1 MDDPLKESWMRLLL
15 ILLCFI
21 LLVNAGLAQGT
32 TAPDSDSLEVSDSLI
47 AINPG
52 NEYVSAP
59 LDSSSLS
66 PQTVFDIY
74 WVTNSIKSGWH
85 TKDTSMVG
93 MGLEPCDTAHPFI
106 MPVIG
111 KLWRGCTYY
120 HAGWDIGL
128 DYGAPVIAGLSGKV
142 RYAKYCS
149 GYGNLVIVRHY
160 SGLEVYYA
168 HLSKIK
174 VKTDQYIE
182 AGDTIGLGGATGRAR
197 GTHLHMEFRLCDR
210 ALDIADYYV
219 QNDSTV
225 NLYKIF
231 DTSKKQNDPQTAE
244 YHTVVRGDTLYAI
257 ARRYGTTVPNL
268 CKLNNISSMSVL
280 RIGQK
285 LKIR

>member
-1 MDDPLKESWMRLLL
+1 MRLLL

-66 PQTVFDIY
+66 PQTVFDIF

-128 DYGAPVIAGLSGKV
+128 DYGAPVMAGLNGKV
-142 RYAKYCS
+142 RYARYCS

-182 AGDTIGLGGATGRAR
+182 AGDTVGLGGATGRW
-197 GTHLHMEFRLCDR
+197 
-210 ALDIADYYV
+210 I
-219 QNDSTV
+219 
-225 NLYKIF
+225 
-231 DTSKKQNDPQTAE
+231 
-244 YHTVVRGDTLYAI
+244 
-257 ARRYGTTVPNL
+257 
-268 CKLNNISSMSVL
+268 
-280 RIGQK
+280 
-285 LKIR
+285 

>member
-1 MDDPLKESWMRLLL
+1 MRLQL

-66 PQTVFDIY
+66 PQTVFDIF

-85 TKDTSMVG
+85 AKDTSMVG

-128 DYGAPVIAGLSGKV
+128 DYGAPVMAGLSGKV

-219 QNDSTV
+219 QNDSVV

-231 DTSKKQNDPQTAE
+231 DTSRKQNDPQTAE
-244 YHTVVRGDTLYAI
+244 YHTVVRGDNLWDI
-257 ARRYGTTVPNL
+257 SRKYGTTIGNL
-268 CKLNNISSMSVL
+268 CTLNHISKSSTL

-285 LKIR
+285 LRIR